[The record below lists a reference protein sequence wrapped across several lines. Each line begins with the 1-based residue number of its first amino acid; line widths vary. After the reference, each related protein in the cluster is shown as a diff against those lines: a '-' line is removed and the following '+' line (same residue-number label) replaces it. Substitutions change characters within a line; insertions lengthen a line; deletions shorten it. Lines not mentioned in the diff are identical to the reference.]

1 MDGSLSIL
9 LYSILFYSIYIIIN
23 SLWYSTIL
31 QYHYYNERMTVW
43 KNKSHPSCVVIKH
56 KMTSGI
62 GIFYLVRPGW
72 TDRALSFQPT
82 AVYAVGWLIVERN
95 LSSLIFLA
103 EGCRRWR
110 RICNVL
116 RSSSHLC
123 TAVVVHSRRGVIG
136 MIDWCQMH
144 RSALWPKNL
153 SLDSHTLCVA
163 PLQCRYMC
171 WNQCFTNCWQAR
183 YDLFSTLS
191 RPTTIR

>member
-1 MDGSLSIL
+1 MVFHNIAISLLQWENDSVEKQVPPQLRCDKTQNDIRHWH
-9 LYSILFYSIYIIIN
+9 ILFGETRLDGQGS
-23 SLWYSTIL
+23 
-31 QYHYYNERMTVW
+31 Q
-43 KNKSHPSCVVIKH
+43 
-56 KMTSGI
+56 
-62 GIFYLVRPGW
+62 F
-72 TDRALSFQPT
+72 PT
-82 AVYAVGWLIVERN
+82 YCCLRSVCWLIVERN